1 MKQTTLRE
9 AKRKN
14 RLRRL
19 KNWKNG
25 TTAAA
30 ERRRRIR
37 ATAKCYSVLLEHAE
51 KIGIDLRNSLM
62 PLYDAACEWARMT
75 AEKISDCVGV
85 IRGVEWKLEG
95 GTDNDA

>member
-1 MKQTTLRE
+1 MKQKKLRE

-30 ERRRRIR
+30 ERRRRIH
-37 ATAKCYSVLLEHAE
+37 ATAKCYSVLLKHAE
-51 KIGIDLRNSLM
+51 KIGMDLRNSLT
-62 PLYDAACEWARMT
+62 PLYDATCELARMT
-75 AEKISDCVGV
+75 AEKICDCVGM
-85 IRGVEWKLEG
+85 IRGVEFKFEG
-95 GTDNDA
+95 GTEQ